1 MEYGVWEVFS
11 IALRLCKANK
21 LCFVNHHH
29 KKKKKKKNPAFSIL
43 IFMLRSTEKYIK
55 QNRDMQEYIN
65 IGKLQ
70 KDRDAKLPSK
80 ANTSGL
86 NEMVL

>member
-29 KKKKKKKNPAFSIL
+29 KKKKKKKAK
-43 IFMLRSTEKYIK
+43 KYRKIRGGAS
-55 QNRDMQEYIN
+55 QT
-65 IGKLQ
+65 LC
-70 KDRDAKLPSK
+70 
-80 ANTSGL
+80 
-86 NEMVL
+86 